1 MNPNKIPTIVDNLL
15 NSPDLDKLKPM
26 KMGHIWTEQLK
37 ALINIIPG
45 IGGSVAQE
53 IQVIEDYKAAD
64 FFRKFTAYILD
75 LSDTTLEE
83 RTRFSKDIEDAAQDY
98 PGNVLLGMIDRL
110 DNINKQNILANLTK
124 ARINEHISIEDYFRL
139 SSMLERI
146 PYVDLRLLPQY
157 KDSYYDETGDT
168 ELLYATGVLNL
179 SVLDPND
186 GNKYVLSQLGTKLL
200 YYGMGID
207 LDVERRKGPAIA
219 LDTVSEE
226 DVKQIIKS
234 NKIQEEIEKRDSGVS
249 RYR

>member
-1 MNPNKIPTIVDNLL
+1 MNPNEIPTIVDNLL
-15 NSPDLDKLKPM
+15 NSPDLDKLKPI
-26 KMGHIWTEQLK
+26 KMGTIWTEQLK

-45 IGGSVAQE
+45 IGGAVAQE
-53 IQVIEDYKAAD
+53 IQVIKDYKAAE

-83 RTRFSKDIEDAAQDY
+83 RAKFSKEIEETAQDY

-110 DNINKQNILANLTK
+110 DNINKQSILANLTK
-124 ARINEHISIEDYFRL
+124 ARINEWISIEDYFRL

-146 PYVDLRLLPQY
+146 PYVDLKLLPLY
-157 KDSYYDETGDT
+157 IDNYYDETGDT
-168 ELLYATGVLNL
+168 ELLYATGALNL
-179 SVLDPND
+179 SILDPND

-207 LDVERRKGPAIA
+207 LDVERRKGPEIA
-219 LDTVSEE
+219 LETISEE
-226 DVKQIIKS
+226 DIKQIIKS
-234 NKIQEEIEKRDSGVS
+234 DKIQEEIERRSLGAS

>member
-1 MNPNKIPTIVDNLL
+1 MSPNEIPIIVDNLL
-15 NSPDLDKLKPM
+15 NSPDLDKLKPI
-26 KMGHIWTEQLK
+26 KTGKIWVEQLK

-45 IGGSVAQE
+45 IGGAAAQE
-53 IQVIEDYKAAD
+53 IQVIEDYKTAE
-64 FFRKFTAYILD
+64 FFRKFTTYILD

-83 RTRFSKDIEDAAQDY
+83 RAKFSKEIEDAAQDY

-146 PYVDLRLLPQY
+146 PYVDLKLLPLY

-168 ELLYATGVLNL
+168 ELLYATGALNL

-200 YYGMGID
+200 YYGMGIG
-207 LDVERRKGPAIA
+207 LDVERGKGPEIA
-219 LDTVSEE
+219 LNTISEE
-226 DVKQIIKS
+226 DIKQIIMRD
-234 NKIQEEIEKRDSGVS
+234 KIQEEIKRRSLEAS